1 MVHALQL
8 LDELILVLD
17 DSLDAKTS
25 NKPVGP
31 EPFLQIQA
39 FELLSV
45 VILIEVLK
53 QLRHGTPNLRID
65 VCNWFGWY

>member
-31 EPFLQIQA
+31 EPFLQVQA

-45 VILIEVLK
+45 VI
-53 QLRHGTPNLRID
+53 
-65 VCNWFGWY
+65 